1 MLYQRPGGYWRLTF
15 TFRGKRHFLA
25 FGKVSHEEAVE
36 EAAKAKSLLAR
47 VRRGELELPEGMSIA
62 TYLFMGGVTPEEYR
76 QIQEL
81 NQIPRRWFDEPHGGP
96 A

>member
-15 TFRGKRHFLA
+15 YYKRKRHFLA
-25 FGKVSHEEAVE
+25 FGKVSHEEAVK
-36 EAAKAKSLLAR
+36 EAAKVKSLLAR
-47 VRRGELELPEGMSIA
+47 VRSGELELPEGMGIA
-62 TYLFMGGVTPEEYR
+62 TYLFMGGVTPEEHH

-81 NQIPRRWFDEPHGGP
+81 NEIPRRWFDEPHRDP